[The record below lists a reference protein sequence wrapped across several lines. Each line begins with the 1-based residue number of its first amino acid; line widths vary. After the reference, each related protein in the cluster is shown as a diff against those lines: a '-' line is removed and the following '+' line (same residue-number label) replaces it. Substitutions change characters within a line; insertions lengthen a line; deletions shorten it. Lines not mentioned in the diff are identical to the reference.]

1 MFTCVGV
8 QRERRR
14 GRKSRGSTALGVVGG
29 AGENDREEDCVPD
42 KLDGGYAAYASRVL
56 ECRAIATLSENL
68 SSCVGALS
76 DWWEGIEP
84 WECDVPNFY
93 ESTVARGGQRDT
105 RTRR

>member
-1 MFTCVGV
+1 V

-14 GRKSRGSTALGVVGG
+14 GRKSRGSTALGVTGR
-29 AGENDREEDCVPD
+29 AGENDREEVCVPD
-42 KLDGGYAAYASRVL
+42 KLDDGGYAAYASRVL

-68 SSCVGALS
+68 SSCGGALS
-76 DWWEGIEP
+76 ELAVRDTVEP
-84 WECDVPNFY
+84 WECDVPDFY

>member
-14 GRKSRGSTALGVVGG
+14 GRKSHGSTGLGVAGS
-29 AGENDREEDCVPD
+29 AGENDRNEDCVPE
-42 KLDGGYAAYASRVL
+42 KLDGRYAAYASRVL

-76 DWWEGIEP
+76 DLREGIEP
-84 WECDVPNFY
+84 WVGDVPNFY
-93 ESTVARGGQRDT
+93 ESTVARGGQMDT